1 MMWASERLCFFT
13 YTHDQLNDLNM
24 QTQQYLSFADECKY
38 KWVQKKYRMYVLGFR
53 IKKIKGGHFY
63 PGTGTIAYSIL
74 RREV

>member
-1 MMWASERLCFFT
+1 
-13 YTHDQLNDLNM
+13 M

-53 IKKIKGGHFY
+53 IKKIKGGQFY

-74 RREV
+74 RREVKVKMIHFLGPRGPYVLP